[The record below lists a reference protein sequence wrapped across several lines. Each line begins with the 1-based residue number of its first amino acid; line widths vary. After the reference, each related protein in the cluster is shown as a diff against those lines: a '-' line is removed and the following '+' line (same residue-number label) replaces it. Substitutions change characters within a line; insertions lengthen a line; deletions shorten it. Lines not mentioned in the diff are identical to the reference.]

1 MNVAQHKIIN
11 LLKIFFAHQFLLVF
25 VYLMCG
31 PRQLFLFQCGPET
44 PKGWTLHSKPNLQ
57 DSFVPVSSTAFTTE
71 LLLNFIL
78 SQNFPEV
85 CMVFPA
91 RFSALQDSGYFLHV
105 FVSSVAPREGELTF
119 KCLLY
124 ARPCNSA
131 FLFITSH
138 LFLTANLQR

>member
-1 MNVAQHKIIN
+1 MAQDNSFFSSVAQRCQKVGHCILN
-11 LLKIFFAHQFLLVF
+11 QTSF
-25 VYLMCG
+25 
-31 PRQLFLFQCGPET
+31 E
-44 PKGWTLHSKPNLQ
+44 Q